1 MSSGEMKAVTIPRP
15 SASPVTVASAVK
27 DAAEIPVTIDKPAS
41 DPPKTAQDEH
51 RKMALAPTFDRLV
64 EVNMAL
70 TTAVAPLPRAI
81 DRLVRTLYVGQTLQL
96 IVLLAMLYLIL
107 HRS

>member
-27 DAAEIPVTIDKPAS
+27 DAAEIPVTIDKPS
-41 DPPKTAQDEH
+41 DPPKTIQDEH

-70 TTAVAPLPRAI
+70 TTAIAPLPRALN
-81 DRLVRTLYVGQTLQL
+81 RLVRTLYIGQTLQL